1 MATLTEMTDDDVP
14 AAAAG
19 EIEQIIG
26 GARKP

>member
-1 MATLTEMTDDDVP
+1 MATLTEKAAADDP